1 MKTIWAISSM
11 IHISQTSVDILDAL
25 VFLNILAE
33 RAATLLNV
41 GELIFIL
48 EEELAA
54 LIADCHGNI
63 RDHVLVVFA
72 RPLRAELT
80 VVDNEDFF
88 KAHALKYPL
97 IKLDGLVLIR
107 GNLSLKP
114 FKHLLSE

>member
-1 MKTIWAISSM
+1 MV
-11 IHISQTSVDILDAL
+11 HISQTSVDILDAL

-33 RAATLLNV
+33 GAATLLNV

-48 EEELAA
+48 EEKLAA

-80 VVDNEDFF
+80 EVDYEHLF
-88 KAHALKYPL
+88 KAHALEYPL
-97 IKLDGLVLIR
+97 IKLDGLVLVR
-107 GNLSLKP
+107 GHLSLKP
-114 FKHLLSE
+114 LEHLLSK